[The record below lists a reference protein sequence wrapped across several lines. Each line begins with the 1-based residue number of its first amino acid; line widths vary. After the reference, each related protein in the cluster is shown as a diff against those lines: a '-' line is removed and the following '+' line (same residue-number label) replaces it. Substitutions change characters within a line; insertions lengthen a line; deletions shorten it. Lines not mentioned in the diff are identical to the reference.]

1 MSPHSACNPLLLC
14 GILAFVLVY
23 RSNVTFYMKDDDGR
37 PLLADDIIPILTSEV
52 ALGFNDDNPYN
63 LLNAEKGHYMLIGI
77 SF

>member
-1 MSPHSACNPLLLC
+1 
-14 GILAFVLVY
+14 
-23 RSNVTFYMKDDDGR
+23 MKDDDGR